1 MCYDTICK
9 VFNFNSVNLT
19 KFKFIFTVFF
29 LVLLQDDDEN
39 HPETPYYDWDNI
51 NYDGDCKDGPEDDQD
66 EDDDKT
72 VKDEPKSE
80 KVEEATSA
88 ETKVEEKD
96 EGIVSG
102 PSNWKKRQA
111 RKKELKNAKKPRA
124 EASTEVNTTLAD
136 EFKKYCNSRSD
147 KNM

>member
-1 MCYDTICK
+1 M
-9 VFNFNSVNLT
+9 
-19 KFKFIFTVFF
+19 
-29 LVLLQDDDEN
+29 
-39 HPETPYYDWDNI
+39 
-51 NYDGDCKDGPEDDQD
+51 NYDGDCEDGPEDDRD

-136 EFKKYCNSRSD
+136 EFKKYCISRSD